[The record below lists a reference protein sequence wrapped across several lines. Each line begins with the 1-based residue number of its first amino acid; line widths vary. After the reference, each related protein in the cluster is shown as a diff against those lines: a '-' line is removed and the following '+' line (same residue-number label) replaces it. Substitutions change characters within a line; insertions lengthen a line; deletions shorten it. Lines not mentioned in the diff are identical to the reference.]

1 MAKYQEILD
10 AVNDLKEGFGRV
22 DERTRTIWTLTEKQ
36 ERHLSKINDS
46 MLKHAVQISSNK
58 TSIKW
63 IIRILVA
70 TGVIGGGATGLVN
83 WLG

>member
-1 MAKYQEILD
+1 MMK
-10 AVNDLKEGFGRV
+10 VKERDELLV
-22 DERTRTIWTLTEKQ
+22 RLDERTRNIWTLTERQ
-36 ERHLSKINDS
+36 EDHLSKLNDS
-46 MLKHAVQISSNK
+46 MLKHAIQISSNK

-70 TGVIGGGATGLVN
+70 AGMVGGGATGLVN